1 MDQDWEVVTYGK
13 PKRVAKPVAQ
23 VSNTVRNNSKVA
35 NADGDVKLKELSLE
49 SRQLIVSKRV
59 SLGMNQVQLNQACR
73 LPQNT
78 IHYVEAG
85 KQTPSQGQLN
95 IINRTL
101 KTSIKLV

>member
-13 PKRVAKPVAQ
+13 PKRIIKPATQ
-23 VSNTVRNNSKVA
+23 LSNTVRNIKVA
-35 NADGDVKLKELSLE
+35 NADGNVKLKELSLE
-49 SRQLIVSKRV
+49 SRQLMVRQRV

-73 LPQNT
+73 LPPNT

-85 KQTPSQGQLN
+85 KQTPSHGQLN

>member
-13 PKRVAKPVAQ
+13 PKRVANPVTQ
-23 VSNTVRNNSKVA
+23 VSNAVRNNSKVA

-95 IINRTL
+95 IINRCL

>member
-13 PKRVAKPVAQ
+13 PKRIVKPQ
-23 VSNTVRNNSKVA
+23 VSDAVSRVSKIA

-73 LPQNT
+73 LPPNT
-78 IHYVEAG
+78 IHYIEAG
-85 KQTPSQGQLN
+85 KQTPSHGQLN

>member
-13 PKRVAKPVAQ
+13 PKRVANPVTQ
-23 VSNTVRNNSKVA
+23 VSNAVRNNAKVA